1 MCQGRGLRDPEGKD
15 WRVPTAQL
23 HGVSEESGP
32 PHSAR
37 TLMSKELPMGV
48 SVQKHDWQTH
58 HVLTELSSRISIPIL
73 SLEVYLISL
82 SMQYNYLITSLVLP
96 AWSAPIQR
104 WSRSSSIIY
113 KWSHLISKSQA
124 PVPGTNHDKD
134 TLHLGNPKLLQIPL
148 QKPKR
153 KTKSFTIQYLLASIF
168 AHPEYSNST
177 GLTQSP

>member
-1 MCQGRGLRDPEGKD
+1 MGGGLATQTSEIPTTFWCPVIHYNSSQDSGKQYTNAYYKGHVSGRGLRDPQGKD

-82 SMQYNYLITSLVLP
+82 SMRYNYLITSLVLP

-134 TLHLGNPKLLQIPL
+134 TL
-148 QKPKR
+148 
-153 KTKSFTIQYLLASIF
+153 FT
-168 AHPEYSNST
+168 
-177 GLTQSP
+177 